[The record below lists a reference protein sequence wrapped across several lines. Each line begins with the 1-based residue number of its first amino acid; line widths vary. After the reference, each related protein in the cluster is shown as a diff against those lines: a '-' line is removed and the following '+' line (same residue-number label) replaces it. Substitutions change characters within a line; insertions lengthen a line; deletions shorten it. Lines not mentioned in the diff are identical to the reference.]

1 MPPPAEEASAAL
13 SALFAAAARGNLPSV
28 RLVLEHA
35 GEDSGVSA
43 RAADA
48 RGDTPLHVAARHEH
62 WPVVSWL
69 VGPGGAN
76 PEATNAGGQNPM
88 DVVPTP
94 EGRDIFAAIL
104 AGAPRS
110 RRAAVRVVARD
121 HLARAADSPSSSSSP
136 ASRRLD
142 PDPRGRPQHPHPHE
156 EHRHFHPSPEPTP
169 LDASFEGWDSPLAS
183 NPPPRTTT
191 TTSDIADA
199 VVDSLRADIETTRES
214 VAAFARTARRGD
226 GGAIAATTTPRRRLA
241 GTDRSPFSV
250 DDPFDAADGGSDGDD
265 DSDDFDRL
273 DDLAST
279 RHRLARRVASEVRR
293 LTRELASSREES
305 RDRANRV
312 VALEARV
319 ASSDA
324 RVAELESSSATS
336 RAEAANAHSR

>member
-43 RAADA
+43 RATDA

-76 PEATNAGGQNPM
+76 PEAANAGGQNPM

-94 EGRDIFAAIL
+94 EGRDVFAAIL

-121 HLARAADSPSSSSSP
+121 HLARAADGAPSSSSSSP
-136 ASRRLD
+136 SSRRLD
-142 PDPRGRPQHPHPHE
+142 PDPRRRPQHTHPHE
-156 EHRHFHPSPEPTP
+156 EHRHFPPSPEQTP

-183 NPPPRTTT
+183 TPPPRPTTNAN
-191 TTSDIADA
+191 DVADA
-199 VVDSLRADIETTRES
+199 VVDSLRADIQTTRES

-226 GGAIAATTTPRRRLA
+226 GGESVATSTPRRRLA
-241 GTDRSPFSV
+241 GTDRSPTAV
-250 DDPFDAADGGSDGDD
+250 DDPYPFDGECSDGERDD
-265 DSDDFDRL
+265 VSDDV

-279 RHRLARRVASEVRR
+279 ISRRRVVV
-293 LTRELASSREES
+293 SRVGS
-305 RDRANRV
+305 RPRFGA
-312 VALEARV
+312 
-319 ASSDA
+319 
-324 RVAELESSSATS
+324 
-336 RAEAANAHSR
+336 